1 MTAPVHREVSDV
13 SPLAV
18 LGSGIALLISA
29 ALIYLFVW
37 GLFLYFSGRAAR
49 RGSTIGRFTQE
60 LPQPLPPQPRL
71 QTDPHG
77 DLLKLREA
85 EDHILNTYGWVDR
98 NAGVVRIPIEQ
109 AMKLTVARGLPSRTS
124 REPSAR

>member
-1 MTAPVHREVSDV
+1 VM
-13 SPLAV
+13 
-18 LGSGIALLISA
+18 GSGAALLVSA

-37 GLFLYFSGRAAR
+37 GLFLYFSGQAGR
-49 RGSTIGRFTQE
+49 RGSTVGRLTQE
-60 LPQPLPPQPRL
+60 LPQPLPPEPRL

-85 EDHILNTYGWVDR
+85 EDHILNSYGWVDR

-109 AMKLTVARGLPSRTS
+109 AMKLTVARGLPSRAS

>member
-1 MTAPVHREVSDV
+1 MAEPVHREVTDV
-13 SPLAV
+13 SFWAV
-18 LGSGIALLISA
+18 MGSGAALLVSA

-37 GLFLYFSGRAAR
+37 GMFLYFSGQADR
-49 RGSTIGRFTQE
+49 RGSTVGRFTQE
-60 LPQPLPPQPRL
+60 LPQPLPPEPRL

-85 EDHILNTYGWVDR
+85 EDRILNTYGWVDR

-109 AMKLTVARGLPSRTS
+109 AMKLTVARGLPSRAS
-124 REPSAR
+124 GEPSAR